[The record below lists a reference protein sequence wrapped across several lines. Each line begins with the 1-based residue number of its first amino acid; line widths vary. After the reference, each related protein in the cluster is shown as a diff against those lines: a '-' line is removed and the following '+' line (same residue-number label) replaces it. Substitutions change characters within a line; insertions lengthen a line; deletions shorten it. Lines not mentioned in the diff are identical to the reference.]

1 MRAWADHHKT
11 IVILGVRD
19 LAELVRWEQRL
30 RDSQT
35 RYAAFTEP
43 DMGGE
48 KTAIAIHPAV
58 DPRLFRNLQLL

>member
-11 IVILGVRD
+11 IVILGVRH
-19 LAELVRWEQRL
+19 LAELARWEQRL

-35 RYAAFTEP
+35 RYAAFAEP

-48 KTAIAIHPAV
+48 KTAIAVHPAV
-58 DPRLFRNLQLL
+58 DRHLCRNLQLL